1 MLQAEWRPESLRLAQ
16 AIKQHAEA
24 RGMTAGQFA
33 VLWVLNN
40 ALVTATIAGPRT
52 EAQWDGY
59 AAVLDYKFTAAD
71 EALID
76 RLVPPG
82 HPSTPGFSD
91 PAYPIEGRVAH
102 TASAAF
108 DANDPQRSLRR
119 ETAAGG

>member
-1 MLQAEWRPESLRLAQ
+1 M
-16 AIKQHAEA
+16 I
-24 RGMTAGQFA
+24 AGQFA

-59 AAVLDYKFTAAD
+59 ATVLDYKFTAVDA
-71 EALID
+71 ALID

-82 HPSTPGFSD
+82 HPSTLGFSD

-102 TASAAF
+102 TK
-108 DANDPQRSLRR
+108 
-119 ETAAGG
+119 

>member
-91 PAYPIEGRVAH
+91 PAYPIEGRVAR
-102 TASAAF
+102 T
-108 DANDPQRSLRR
+108 
-119 ETAAGG
+119 G